1 VNFDAFLPKVA
12 VRVPARKV
20 LFIQVGLHAPSG
32 ADPAFTIQGG
42 TIMATIATSNP
53 LHPSMINPPRENEG
67 GPFSNRTNE
76 PGPPREGKTAKAIER
91 QTSQL
96 PSDTFLWA
104 ALGSMGVALML
115 RAANKKDASQFV
127 GQWASP
133 LLLFGVYNKLVKL
146 GGSDRTDPAYGR

>member
-1 VNFDAFLPKVA
+1 M
-12 VRVPARKV
+12 
-20 LFIQVGLHAPSG
+20 
-32 ADPAFTIQGG
+32 FTIQGG
-42 TIMATIATSNP
+42 ITMSTTATSNTM

-67 GPFSNRTNE
+67 GPFSNRVNDA
-76 PGPPREGKTAKAIER
+76 GAPREGRTAKAIEHE
-91 QTSQL
+91 TAKL

-104 ALGSMGVALML
+104 ALGSMGIALML

-146 GGSDRTDPAYGR
+146 GGSDRTERP